1 LTYISS
7 VEFLDQL
14 KKLLAEEGISLGPE
28 QPLNIVPLDRLG
40 AVVIFAV
47 DEKIVE
53 RVEFWAK
60 QLDRPG
66 EGADRRYYVYQPK
79 FSRAT
84 DLGESIAPLIGASVA
99 GIGNRSRDTRSAG
112 GTAITNENVLRR
124 DGGSGSAPQTPM
136 SIEGADISLSIDPR
150 SNSLVF
156 FTTGP
161 KYQAI
166 LPAIRR
172 LDVPPKQILLEATIA
187 EVTMTGEFANGVE
200 FAFSDGKFSGGT
212 TGGIGLPAGG
222 LGVLFQQDA
231 LQQIRLRLQAGDS
244 RVNLLSKP
252 VLIVRDGVA
261 ASINVGNDVPTVG
274 ASATDPL
281 QSDKVL
287 TTVLYRNTG
296 LQLSI
301 TPTISAQGT
310 VSMQI
315 RQSISN
321 TVPASSGVQ
330 GAPIFFTRSVDTE
343 VVAESGRTV
352 LLAGLIS
359 ESSSSSSTMV
369 PILGRV
375 PLLGNFFRSDN
386 KKRDKTE
393 LVLLITPKIL
403 DQPGAWGEVMG
414 AMAGALEYLD
424 IGERK
429 AGASD
434 RR

>member
-1 LTYISS
+1 
-7 VEFLDQL
+7 
-14 KKLLAEEGISLGPE
+14 
-28 QPLNIVPLDRLG
+28 
-40 AVVIFAV
+40 
-47 DEKIVE
+47 
-53 RVEFWAK
+53 
-60 QLDRPG
+60 
-66 EGADRRYYVYQPK
+66 
-79 FSRAT
+79 
-84 DLGESIAPLIGASVA
+84 
-99 GIGNRSRDTRSAG
+99 
-112 GTAITNENVLRR
+112 
-124 DGGSGSAPQTPM
+124 
-136 SIEGADISLSIDPR
+136 
-150 SNSLVF
+150 
-156 FTTGP
+156 
-161 KYQAI
+161 
-166 LPAIRR
+166 
-172 LDVPPKQILLEATIA
+172 
-187 EVTMTGEFANGVE
+187 
-200 FAFSDGKFSGGT
+200 
-212 TGGIGLPAGG
+212 

-424 IGERK
+424 IDERK